1 MIIADVVR
9 RARRRLVWIEI
20 AAQGGFTVCVA
31 LGAIVL
37 LLLLGAQIL
46 DWRWLIALPAAALA
60 AGALSILRRMPE
72 SYPTAQLVDSRLQ
85 LSDALSTALY
95 FSTAEVADRGTE
107 EARQAQRDQAKRLSE
122 DLNLAKAIP
131 FKAPRVMYP
140 AGALA
145 LIAVSL
151 FGLRYGLDHKLDLR
165 PSLAHILKHAFAPD
179 IQAAELLKQSEKD
192 GISKKGDGR
201 NSPGHDLQNANGNRS
216 NDADA
221 ANSAN
226 DNSRGRAERREET
239 EAKPERQE
247 QADAQTNGEPQ
258 DGNGDQN
265 AGDGS
270 RQSEQQ
276 RSNQSAGS
284 QSSGQAGEK
293 AGVLSGL
300 RDTMQNLLSTMRRQL
315 SGGGSRQQAAMSQN
329 SDASNPQKGN
339 GSSQA
344 GKGKQPGSSES
355 EAQAGDTQNGQ
366 KGQGRGAGQSSDQQA
381 GNQPGGGIGS
391 QEGAKDLKLAEQ
403 AAAAGSISR
412 INGQR
417 SPDTNG
423 VVTVEVQSGNQHL
436 STPYTQKS
444 AGHTNAGGEINRDEV
459 PLLYQSYVQ
468 QYFEEVRKERT
479 PVTAKRPETKSL
491 NR

>member
-1 MIIADVVR
+1 M
-9 RARRRLVWIEI
+9 
-20 AAQGGFTVCVA
+20 
-31 LGAIVL
+31 
-37 LLLLGAQIL
+37 
-46 DWRWLIALPAAALA
+46 
-60 AGALSILRRMPE
+60 
-72 SYPTAQLVDSRLQ
+72 
-85 LSDALSTALY
+85 
-95 FSTAEVADRGTE
+95 
-107 EARQAQRDQAKRLSE
+107 
-122 DLNLAKAIP
+122 
-131 FKAPRVMYP
+131 
-140 AGALA
+140 
-145 LIAVSL
+145 
-151 FGLRYGLDHKLDLR
+151 H
-165 PSLAHILKHAFAPD
+165 
-179 IQAAELLKQSEKD
+179 
-192 GISKKGDGR
+192 
-201 NSPGHDLQNANGNRS
+201 
-216 NDADA
+216 
-221 ANSAN
+221 
-226 DNSRGRAERREET
+226 
-239 EAKPERQE
+239 
-247 QADAQTNGEPQ
+247 
-258 DGNGDQN
+258 
-265 AGDGS
+265 
-270 RQSEQQ
+270 
-276 RSNQSAGS
+276 
-284 QSSGQAGEK
+284 
-293 AGVLSGL
+293 
-300 RDTMQNLLSTMRRQL
+300 NLLSTMRRQL

>member
-1 MIIADVVR
+1 
-9 RARRRLVWIEI
+9 
-20 AAQGGFTVCVA
+20 
-31 LGAIVL
+31 
-37 LLLLGAQIL
+37 
-46 DWRWLIALPAAALA
+46 
-60 AGALSILRRMPE
+60 
-72 SYPTAQLVDSRLQ
+72 
-85 LSDALSTALY
+85 LSTALY
-95 FSTAEVADRGTE
+95 FSTAEVADRETE

-122 DLNLAKAIP
+122 HLNLAEAIP

-151 FGLRYGLDHKLDLR
+151 FGLRYGLEHKLDLR
-165 PSLAHILKHAFAPD
+165 PSLAHILKHAFASD
-179 IQAAELLKQSEKD
+179 IQAGELLKQSEKD
-192 GISKKGDGR
+192 GTSKKGDGR
-201 NSPGHDLQNANGNRS
+201 NSPSDDLQNANGNRS

-300 RDTMQNLLSTMRRQL
+300 RDTMHNLLSTMRRQL

-366 KGQGRGAGQSSDQQA
+366 K
-381 GNQPGGGIGS
+381 
-391 QEGAKDLKLAEQ
+391 
-403 AAAAGSISR
+403 
-412 INGQR
+412 
-417 SPDTNG
+417 
-423 VVTVEVQSGNQHL
+423 
-436 STPYTQKS
+436 
-444 AGHTNAGGEINRDEV
+444 
-459 PLLYQSYVQ
+459 
-468 QYFEEVRKERT
+468 
-479 PVTAKRPETKSL
+479 
-491 NR
+491 